1 MESDTDTA
9 TASRPRGA
17 DRPALV
23 GADSTGLRRSW
34 WRRPVGWLF
43 PRRSRAPV
51 VDAVSAG
58 SPSSLLRRRQRG
70 RRFSPLT
77 RKVLLLNTL
86 PIVFLAAGVVFLGD
100 YEDTLIEAELA
111 ALTVH
116 GEIVAT
122 GLGEG
127 AVRGGETTIN
137 RLDRDQANQ
146 LMVRLTAPIGIR
158 GRLFAETGEMLG
170 DTRLLRDRAGGR
182 VTSLPLPP
190 PDAPQAKRDAIGRIS
205 DWIDAR
211 LRVARSDGEYVE
223 LLDPVARDYPWVEQ
237 ALRGF
242 NTRTARRT
250 PEGRLVLSAAVPV
263 QRFKQVL
270 GALMLTHDDTAI
282 ATRIRQVR
290 LDVFRLAAVAMAAT
304 VLLSLYLASTIA
316 RPIQRL
322 ARAADQ
328 IRFAREGTPRMP
340 DFGPRNDEIGDLAE
354 SLRAMTDALWQRI
367 DAIDTF
373 AADVAHELK
382 NPLTSL
388 RSAVELAGRFEDK
401 EKRARLMAIV
411 LADVQRLDRLI
422 SDIADSSRLDAELL
436 RTDPQVVDV
445 GSLLASMTEAYNAT
459 AGAEAGVRLHL
470 NMMGGK
476 PFVALGHEG
485 RYGQVFRNI
494 IDNALSFSPAGGEIA
509 IGLMRERGQVVITID
524 DRGPGIPDAN
534 LESIFRRFYSE
545 RPNAEQFGKHSG
557 LGLSIGRQIVDAYG
571 GSIAAGNV
579 RNAEGR
585 IQGARFTLRLPAAG

>member
-1 MESDTDTA
+1 MELDIDTA
-9 TASRPRGA
+9 TGNRSRTEDTPASPA
-17 DRPALV
+17 DVSRA
-23 GADSTGLRRSW
+23 SLRRPW
-34 WRRPVGWLF
+34 WRRWGTGWLF
-43 PRRSRAPV
+43 PAHRRAAAAEPPAS
-51 VDAVSAG
+51 SA
-58 SPSSLLRRRQRG
+58 SSLLRRRHRG

-77 RKVLLLNTL
+77 RRVLLLNML
-86 PIVFLAAGVVFLGD
+86 PIALLAAGVVFLGD

-137 RLDRDQANQ
+137 RLDRDHANQ
-146 LMVRLTAPIGIR
+146 LMARLTAPIGIR

-170 DTRLLRDRAGGR
+170 DTRTLRDRAGR
-182 VTSLPLPP
+182 ITSQPLPP
-190 PDAPQAKRDAIGRIS
+190 PNVAPAQRGALTRIS

-211 LRVARSDGEYVE
+211 LRVARSDGEYIE
-223 LLDPVARDYPWVEQ
+223 LPDPVARDYPWVEQ
-237 ALRGF
+237 ALRGI

-250 PEGRLVLSAAVPV
+250 PDGRLMLSVAVPV
-263 QRFKQVL
+263 QRYKQVL
-270 GALMLTHDDTAI
+270 GALMLTHDDAAI
-282 ATRIRQVR
+282 AARIRQVR
-290 LDVFRLAAVAMAAT
+290 LDVFRIAAVALAAT
-304 VLLSLYLASTIA
+304 VLLSLFLASTIA

-340 DFGPRNDEIGDLAE
+340 NFGARNDEIGDLAD

-388 RSAVELAGRFEDK
+388 RSAVEVAARIDDK
-401 EKRARLMAIV
+401 EKRAKLMEIV
-411 LADVQRLDRLI
+411 LDDVKRLDRLI

-436 RTDPQVVDV
+436 RSDPQIVDV
-445 GSLLASMTEAYNAT
+445 GRLLSSMADAYNAT
-459 AGAEAGVRLHL
+459 AAAEVGVRVQL
-470 NMMGGK
+470 NVLGSGT
-476 PFVALGHEG
+476 FLALGHEG

-494 IDNALSFSPAGGEIA
+494 VDNGISFSPEGGSIS
-509 IGLMRERGQVVITID
+509 IGLMRERDQVVVTID
-524 DRGPGIPDAN
+524 DQGPGIPDAN

-557 LGLSIGRQIVDAYG
+557 LGLSICRQIVDAYG
-571 GSIAAGNV
+571 GSIAAGNLRSPDGQV
-579 RNAEGR
+579 
-585 IQGARFTLRLPAAG
+585 QGARFTLRLPMAS